1 MKKSKTSF
9 VCQVCGY
16 KTPKWVGKCSEC
28 SSWNSFVEE
37 IEESQSEIRK
47 KRNGLEIKR
56 ISEIEGVETER
67 FSTGINEFDQVLG
80 GGVVKGGVVLIGGEP
95 GIGKS
100 TIMLQI
106 SDKLSKLGK
115 RVIYFSGEESL
126 TQLKLRCDRLN
137 INGDELYF
145 SATNNIEDV
154 LDSLSDKRAD
164 VIIIDSI
171 QTIYSSEISSAAGT
185 VSQVK
190 YVTHKLVEF
199 AKSKG
204 ISVFIVGQVTKD
216 GVIAGPKVLEH
227 LVDTVLYF
235 EGDYERGLRILRAV
249 KNRFGSTNE
258 VGLFEM
264 SGKGLIEYRSSSFI
278 DNNSD
283 APGRAL
289 TVVMEGTRAFLV
301 EIQALVSQTYFNYPK
316 RNVTGF
322 DLNRLNMLLAIL
334 EKKCG
339 FNLSTCD
346 VYLNIVGG
354 LKITEPSV
362 DLAVCAAI
370 ISSFRDN
377 VLERGMLFLGEV
389 GLTGEVRIPSFLD
402 IRLKEAKRFSIN
414 KIVGNL
420 NTISDKSVELLSI
433 KHINELVNYI

>member
-28 SSWNSFVEE
+28 GSWNSFVEE
-37 IEESQSEIRK
+37 IEESKSEIRK

-100 TIMLQI
+100 TIMLQV

-115 RVIYFSGEESL
+115 RVVYFSGEESL
-126 TQLKLRCDRLN
+126 TQLKLRCVRLN
-137 INGDELYF
+137 INGDELFF

-370 ISSFRDN
+370 ISSFRDIAIEKN
-377 VLERGMLFLGEV
+377 AVFLGEV
-389 GLTGEVRIPSFLD
+389 GLTGEVRTPVFLD
-402 IRLKEAKRFSIN
+402 MRINEAKRFNIK
-414 KIVGNL
+414 KIIGNM
-420 NTISDKSVELLSI
+420 NNVSDKSVELFAI
-433 KHINELVNYI
+433 KHINEITNYI

>member
-264 SGKGLIEYRSSSFI
+264 SVKGLIEYRSSSFI

>member
-28 SSWNSFVEE
+28 GSWNSFVEE
-37 IEESQSEIRK
+37 IEESKSEIRK

-56 ISEIEGVETER
+56 ISDIEGVETER

-106 SDKLSKLGK
+106 SDKLSKHGK

-137 INGDELYF
+137 INGDELFF

-204 ISVFIVGQVTKD
+204 VSVFIVGQVTKD

-370 ISSFRDN
+370 ISSFRDIAIEKN
-377 VLERGMLFLGEV
+377 AVFLGEV
-389 GLTGEVRIPSFLD
+389 GLTGEVRTPVFLD
-402 IRLKEAKRFSIN
+402 MRINEAKRFNIK
-414 KIVGNL
+414 KIIGNM
-420 NTISDKSVELLSI
+420 NNVSDKSVELFAI
-433 KHINELVNYI
+433 KHINEITNYI